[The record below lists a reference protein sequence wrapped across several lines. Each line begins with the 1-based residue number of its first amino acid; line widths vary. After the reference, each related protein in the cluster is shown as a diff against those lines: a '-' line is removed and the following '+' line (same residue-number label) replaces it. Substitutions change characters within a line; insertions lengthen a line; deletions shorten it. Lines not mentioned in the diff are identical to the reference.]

1 MEPRWGSEVR
11 EEANSMRAGK
21 GGDMLEAL
29 ERARLCELVKVGC
42 EREAAAKCLGLTP
55 EQLEAEIARDDAL
68 AKDLLR
74 AEGAAVLAHMGNVR
88 KAAGD
93 EKNWRTSVWW
103 LEQHA
108 RHRQLANS
116 STTEFQE
123 AVLAALDRFAALIV
137 EEIVDV
143 ERRQRLMTQI
153 INITTEC
160 AEAIG
165 PSHVI
170 DVEPKLLTAA
180 PASTAATS
188 GGEEEAYES
197 RELS

>member
-11 EEANSMRAGK
+11 EEANSMRAAK

-42 EREAAAKCLGLTP
+42 EREAAAKCLGLTL

-103 LEQHA
+103 LEQYA
-108 RHRQLANS
+108 RHAQVAGAS
-116 STTEFQE
+116 AAEFQG
-123 AVLAALDRFAALIV
+123 AVFAALDRFAALIV

-143 ERRQRLMTQI
+143 ERRQRLLTQLT
-153 INITTEC
+153 NITTEC

-165 PSHVI
+165 SSHVI
-170 DVEPKLLTAA
+170 DMEPKLL
-180 PASTAATS
+180 AATS
-188 GGEEEAYES
+188 ESTGETTGSEEESHES

>member
-1 MEPRWGSEVR
+1 
-11 EEANSMRAGK
+11 
-21 GGDMLEAL
+21 MLEAV

-42 EREAAAKCLGLTP
+42 EREAAAKCLGLTI
-55 EQLEAEIARDDAL
+55 EQLEAEIARDETL

-103 LEQHA
+103 LEQYA
-108 RHRQLANS
+108 RHGQLANS
-116 STTEFQE
+116 SATGFQG
-123 AVLAALDRFAALIV
+123 AVFAALDRFAALIV

-143 ERRQRLMTQI
+143 ERRQRLLTQL

-160 AEAIG
+160 AEAVRR
-165 PSHVI
+165 SHVI
-170 DVEPKLLTAA
+170 DAEPKLLTAA
-180 PASTAATS
+180 PASTAETLDVE
-188 GGEEEAYES
+188 GEAYES